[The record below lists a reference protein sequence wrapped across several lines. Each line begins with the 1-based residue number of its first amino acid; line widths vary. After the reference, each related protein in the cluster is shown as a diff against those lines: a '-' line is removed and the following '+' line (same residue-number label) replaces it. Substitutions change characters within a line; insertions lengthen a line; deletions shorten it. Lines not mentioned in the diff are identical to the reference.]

1 VDKVNPSRLSFPDET
16 AIALKLGEEVY
27 FYRYDRSDHV
37 DVIAISLIIDR
48 QVKNPE
54 LSLTRAMGDKLK
66 DLLFEKQ

>member
-1 VDKVNPSRLSFPDET
+1 MKPSRLSFPDEA
-16 AIALKLGEEVY
+16 AIALRLGDEVY
-27 FYRYDRSDHV
+27 FYRFDQSDHV

-66 DLLFEKQ
+66 DLLFKKE